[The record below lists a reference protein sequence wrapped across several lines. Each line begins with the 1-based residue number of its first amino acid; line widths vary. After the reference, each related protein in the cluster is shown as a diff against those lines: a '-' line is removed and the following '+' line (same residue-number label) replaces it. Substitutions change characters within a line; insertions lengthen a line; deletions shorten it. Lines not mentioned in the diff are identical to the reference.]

1 MYLYYPHR
9 YALWTE
15 TIRGYK
21 QVHIHVDRN
30 HPWVQTGA
38 YSYEQ
43 KPYVGRQVH
52 IHVDR
57 NHTWVQTGAYSCG
70 QKPYMGTDRCIFMW
84 IETIR
89 GYRQV
94 HIHVDRNHT

>member
-1 MYLYYPHR
+1 M
-9 YALWTE
+9 WIE
-15 TIRGYK
+15 TIRGY
-21 QVHIHVDRN
+21 
-30 HPWVQTGA
+30 
-38 YSYEQ
+38 
-43 KPYVGRQVH
+43 RQMH

-70 QKPYMGTDRCIFMW
+70 QKPYVGTDRCIFMW
-84 IETIR
+84 IETIS

>member
-1 MYLYYPHR
+1 M
-9 YALWTE
+9 WTE
-15 TIRGYK
+15 TKRGY
-21 QVHIHVDRN
+21 
-30 HPWVQTGA
+30 
-38 YSYEQ
+38 
-43 KPYVGRQVH
+43 RQVH

-84 IETIR
+84 TETIR

-94 HIHVDRNHT
+94 HIHVDRNHTWVQTGAYSCGQKP